1 MSNKRL
7 IEYTIDFLENYN
19 KKNTYS
25 SKTIENYTRGIDRFK
40 SWIKESDLNDIMP
53 INLSID
59 HIKQYSKHLS
69 NQNIQNITKK
79 LYLTSLRRF
88 LLYLAENNISSLSFE
103 NVKLPKAEMK
113 KPKEFLTEKE
123 LEKLITK
130 PRTSHNIGL
139 RDRLILEVL
148 ANTELRV
155 SELSSINRD
164 QITIDKNTHKA
175 EIKINGNR
183 KIYLSDSVVVWL
195 KKYLKQ
201 RKDKDKALFINYRPG
216 KKIAKNNRRLTPRSI
231 ERLVRKY
238 GIESGLSYKIT
249 PEFLRNTY
257 ILNILNRKTKQINK
271 IFTHLSFK
279 IKQYS
284 PTFDVPVNFK
294 KEKDISWNTV
304 EEFVEKEILWIKN
317 NIETMSTNFKKDSP
331 LKEEELVLR
340 KLAILIVSGKV
351 KAIKFKSKEKDFW
364 NFDSLMKALKN
375 HRHGKDWHNK
385 MMNVVHNYF
394 EHRKNIVETEPILNY
409 GRADLGIFSSEFPIY
424 IEIGTITLYKLL
436 YNLLTMKNS
445 IFLIIPSKDY
455 IIELRT

>member
-7 IEYTIDFLENYN
+7 IEYTIGFLENYN
-19 KKNTYS
+19 KENTYS
-25 SKTIENYTRGIDRFK
+25 LKTIENYTRGINRFR
-40 SWIKESDLNDIMP
+40 SWIKESNLSDIMP
-53 INLSID
+53 INLSIN

-88 LLYLAENNISSLSFE
+88 LLYLAENNISSLSLE
-103 NVKLPKAEMK
+103 NVKLPKAEIK
-113 KPKEFLTEKE
+113 KPKELLTEKE
-123 LEKLITK
+123 LEKLINRPK
-130 PRTSHNIGL
+130 TSHNIGL
-139 RDRLILEVL
+139 RDRLILEILV
-148 ANTELRV
+148 NTGLKV
-155 SELSSINRD
+155 SELSSINRN
-164 QITIDKNTHKA
+164 QIIIDKNTCRA

-183 KIYLSDSVVVWL
+183 KVYLSDNVVIWL

-201 RKDKDKALFINYRPG
+201 RKYKDKALFINYRPG
-216 KKIAKNNRRLTPRSI
+216 KKTSKMSRRLTPRSI

-257 ILNILNRKTKQINK
+257 ILNVLNRKTKQINK
-271 IFTHLSFK
+271 IFTHLSFE

-284 PTFDVPVNFK
+284 PAFHLPVNFK
-294 KEKDISWNTV
+294 KEKDLNWNTT
-304 EEFVEKEILWIKN
+304 EEFIEKEILWIKN
-317 NIETMSTNFKKDSP
+317 NIETMSTAFKKDSP

-351 KAIKFKSKEKDFW
+351 KVIKFKSKKKDFW
-364 NFDSLMKALKN
+364 NFDSLMKISKN

-385 MMNVVHNYF
+385 IMNVVHSYF
-394 EHRKNIVETEPILNY
+394 ESRKNIVEIEPILNY
-409 GRADLGIFSSEFPIY
+409 GRADLGIFNLESPIY
-424 IEIGTITLYKLL
+424 IEIGTVVLYKLL

-445 IFLIIPSKDY
+445 IFLIIPSEDY